1 MSETIEYTFELLYH
15 FTCLQCKNWW
25 SYSITPSSN
34 KVGLN
39 IDDCAINCMHCGT
52 EGKAIIKKGFDE
64 LFNNQNSE
72 KKWFVENI

>member
-1 MSETIEYTFELLYH
+1 MSEKIEYTFELLYH

-39 IDDCAINCMHCGT
+39 IDDRAINCMHCGT
-52 EGKAIIKKGFDE
+52 EGKAIIKKGFDD
-64 LFNNQNSE
+64 LFNIQNSE
-72 KKWFVENI
+72 KKWFVENV